1 VTVARRRV
9 TVVKIHCPVAPETL
23 AALLAGDAGALERD
37 PTAAAML
44 GVIRADNAL
53 GDFGLYH
60 GVAEIGLGWES
71 FTPSADAVPTLG
83 VAGASALSP
92 TVILTT
98 YAPAGADIDSALAA
112 LMAAHPWEVPVIELS
127 EAELALRRD
136 IVVQSETFIIPM

>member
-1 VTVARRRV
+1 MKIIYVHPYPQPPGMRKDPVLWKKLSAPLVAVQVPTVTVARRRV

-83 VAGASALSP
+83 VAGASALS
-92 TVILTT
+92 
-98 YAPAGADIDSALAA
+98 S
-112 LMAAHPWEVPVIELS
+112 S
-127 EAELALRRD
+127 
-136 IVVQSETFIIPM
+136 S